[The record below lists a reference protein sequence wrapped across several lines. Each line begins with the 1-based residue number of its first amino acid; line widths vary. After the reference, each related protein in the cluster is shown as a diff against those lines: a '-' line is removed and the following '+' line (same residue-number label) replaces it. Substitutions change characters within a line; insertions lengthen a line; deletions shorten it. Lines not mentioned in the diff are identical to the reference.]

1 MPVNPIPTPT
11 QPWVGGPYS
20 GAVRAGDWVVVAG
33 QVGVDPASGEIVVG
47 DVVDQARQAFANLEA
62 ILADTGASWAEVA
75 KVTIFL
81 GVQDPGMMPA
91 LNALYLE
98 HVGGHRPARTTVGA
112 AWLPLGALVE
122 IEVWVYQPEGS

>member
-1 MPVNPIPTPT
+1 VPVNPIPTPT

-33 QVGVDPASGEIVVG
+33 QVGVDPTSGQVVAG
-47 DVVDQARQAFANLEA
+47 DVVAQGRQVFANLEA
-62 ILADTGASWAEVA
+62 ILTDVGATWADVA

-81 GVQDPGMMPA
+81 GVADPGMMPA

-98 HVGGHRPARTTVGA
+98 HVGEHRPARTTVGV
-112 AWLPLGALVE
+112 AWLPLGTLVE
-122 IEVWVYQPEGS
+122 IEVWIYQPEAS

>member
-20 GAVRAGDWVVVAG
+20 GAVRAGDWIVLAG
-33 QVGVDPASGEIVVG
+33 QVGVEPTSGQVVAG
-47 DVVDQARQAFANLEA
+47 DVVDQARQVFANLEA
-62 ILADTGASWAEVA
+62 ILADTGATWGDVA

-81 GVQDPGMMPA
+81 AVQDPGMMPA
-91 LNALYLE
+91 LNALYTE
-98 HVGGHRPARTTVGA
+98 HVGEHRPARTTVGV

-122 IEVWVYQPEGS
+122 VEVWVYKPEA